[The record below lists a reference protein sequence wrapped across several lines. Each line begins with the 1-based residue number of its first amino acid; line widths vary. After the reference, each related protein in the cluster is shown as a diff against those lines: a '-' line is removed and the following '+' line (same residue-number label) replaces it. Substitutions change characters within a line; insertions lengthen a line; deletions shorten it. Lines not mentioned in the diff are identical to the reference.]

1 MVRRLRGRWRS
12 AHSSRD
18 ACGLVPRRRQHP
30 MFVLNKMPRLLRIA
44 GLTFGPQES
53 ACSLDV
59 VSQCI
64 LSQGP
69 RTNVCAKRKL
79 FAQERPSRYCRLQ
92 DEWLECSRVITSH
105 KARIGVDIGGT
116 FTDVALEVGHG
127 RFTAKTLTTSRAPEE
142 GVLAALRSVITEAG
156 IDPGQV
162 GVVIHGTTLAT
173 NALIERKGAKTA
185 LLTTEG
191 FRDVVEIRHENR
203 FEQYDVNIDLP
214 PPLVPRRLRLPVRER
229 IDAQGE
235 VLVPLDEASVAR
247 AIEALAAQEVEAVAV
262 GLLHSFTNPD
272 HERRLGEAIAR
283 RLPQVAVTLSCEV
296 SPEMREYERFSTAC
310 ANAYL
315 QPLIG
320 RYLAKLDRELLR
332 AGFRCPLLLM
342 TSGGGITATE
352 TAIRFPVRLVESG
365 PAGGAIFA
373 ACIARQHGL
382 DQVVSFDMGGTTAKI
397 CLIDKAQPQSARV
410 FEVARIY
417 RFLKG
422 SGLPLR
428 IPVIEMVEI
437 GAGGGSI
444 ARVDTRGRIVVGP
457 DSAGSEPGPVCYGR
471 GGEEPTVTDADVVL
485 GRIDPTTFSGGKMTL
500 DVVGAERAAAERIG
514 AALNLAT
521 EHAALGISEMVDEN
535 MANAARVHA
544 IESGK
549 DLRPRALIA
558 FGGAAPLHAARV
570 AEKLGIGR
578 ILVPANAG
586 VGSAVGLLRAP
597 VAYEIV
603 RGRLMR
609 LDSFDAASVNRL
621 FADMRAE
628 AEAIVRRGAPAA
640 KLVEERCAFMRYR
653 GQGHEI
659 AVELPVRDF
668 TAGDRSTIREL
679 FEAVYRRLYSRAI
692 PGVEIEILSWVIAV
706 RAPAEGQLSA
716 AAREQPTGPKP
727 RARRPVFDP
736 EVGEFQE
743 VPIYWRP
750 DLAPGARI
758 SGPAVIAEDE
768 TSTVVSERF
777 DARIG
782 EFGYIELTRNE
793 A

>member
-1 MVRRLRGRWRS
+1 VT
-12 AHSSRD
+12 SS
-18 ACGLVPRRRQHP
+18 PT
-30 MFVLNKMPRLLRIA
+30 I
-44 GLTFGPQES
+44 
-53 ACSLDV
+53 
-59 VSQCI
+59 
-64 LSQGP
+64 
-69 RTNVCAKRKL
+69 
-79 FAQERPSRYCRLQ
+79 
-92 DEWLECSRVITSH
+92 RV
-105 KARIGVDIGGT
+105 GVDIGGT
-116 FTDVALEVGHG
+116 FTDVALETAEG
-127 RFTAKTLTTSRAPEE
+127 RFTAKILTTPQAPEE
-142 GVLAALRSVITEAG
+142 GVLAALRSVLAKAGVEAG
-156 IDPGQV
+156 QV
-162 GVVIHGTTLAT
+162 NLIVHGTTLAT
-173 NALIERKGAKTA
+173 NALIERKGASTA

-191 FRDVVEIRHENR
+191 FRDVLEIRHENR
-203 FEQYDVNIDLP
+203 FEQYDINIDLP
-214 PPLVPRRLRLPVRER
+214 PPLVPRRLRLPIRER
-229 IDAQGE
+229 VDAHGE
-235 VLVPLDEASVAR
+235 VLVALDESSVTR
-247 AIEALAAQEVEAVAV
+247 AVEALAAQQVEAVAV
-262 GLLHSFTNPD
+262 GFLHSFTNPD
-272 HERRLGEAIAR
+272 HERRVGDAIAR
-283 RLPQVAVTLSCEV
+283 QLPEVAVTLSSEV

-320 RYLAKLDRELLR
+320 RYLVKLERELVL
-332 AGFRCPLLLM
+332 AGFHCPFLLM
-342 TSGGGITATE
+342 TSGGGITTTE

-397 CLIDKAQPQSARV
+397 CLIDKAQPQTARA
-410 FEVARIY
+410 FEVARVY

-444 ARVDTRGRIVVGP
+444 ARVDTLRRIVVGP

-471 GGEEPTVTDADVVL
+471 GGKEPTVTDADLVL
-485 GRIDPTTFSGGKMTL
+485 GRIDPTTFSGGRIPL
-500 DVVGAERAAAERIG
+500 DLSGALRAVAERIG
-514 AALNLAT
+514 GPVKLAT

-549 DLRPRALIA
+549 DLQPRTLIA

-570 AEKLGIGR
+570 AEKLGIR
-578 ILVPANAG
+578 RVLVPANAG

-609 LDSFDAASVNRL
+609 FDSFDAALANRL
-621 FADMRAE
+621 FAEMRAK

-640 KLVEERCAFMRYR
+640 NLLEQRSAFMRYR

-659 AVELPVRDF
+659 AVQLPVRDF
-668 TAGDRSTIREL
+668 TSADRSTIREL
-679 FEAVYRRLYSRAI
+679 FEAAYRRLYSRSI
-692 PGVEIEILSWVIAV
+692 PGVEIEILSWVVAV
-706 RAPAEGQLSA
+706 SAPSEGELGASLPE
-716 AAREQPTGPKP
+716 RPTEP
-727 RARRPVFDP
+727 RPRSRWPVFDP
-736 EVGEFQE
+736 DVGEFQE
-743 VPIYWRP
+743 VAAYWRG

-768 TSTVVSERF
+768 TSTVVSPLY
-777 DARIG
+777 DARIDR
-782 EFGYIELTRNE
+782 FGYIELIRRE

>member
-1 MVRRLRGRWRS
+1 MTTS
-12 AHSSRD
+12 
-18 ACGLVPRRRQHP
+18 
-30 MFVLNKMPRLLRIA
+30 
-44 GLTFGPQES
+44 
-53 ACSLDV
+53 
-59 VSQCI
+59 
-64 LSQGP
+64 
-69 RTNVCAKRKL
+69 
-79 FAQERPSRYCRLQ
+79 PS
-92 DEWLECSRVITSH
+92 V
-105 KARIGVDIGGT
+105 RIGADIGGT
-116 FTDVALEVGHG
+116 FTDVALEIGDR
-127 RFTAKTLTTSRAPEE
+127 RFTAKTLTTSRTPEE
-142 GVLAALRSVITEAG
+142 GVLSALRSVMAEAG
-156 IDPGQV
+156 VKPAEVRLI
-162 GVVIHGTTLAT
+162 IHGTTLAT

-191 FRDVVEIRHENR
+191 FRDVIEIRHENR

-214 PPLVPRRLRLPVRER
+214 PPLVPRRLRLPIRER

-235 VLVPLDEASVAR
+235 ALVPLDDASVDA
-247 AIEALAAQEVEAVAV
+247 AIDKLAAQQVEAVAV

-272 HERRLGEAIAR
+272 HERRVGEAIAR
-283 RLPQVAVTLSCEV
+283 RLPDVAVTLSSDV

-320 RYLAKLDRELLR
+320 RYLGKLESELTR
-332 AGFRCPLLLM
+332 AGFHCPMLLM
-342 TSGGGITATE
+342 TSGGGITAVE

-382 DQVVSFDMGGTTAKI
+382 DDVVSFDMGGTTAKI
-397 CLIDKAQPQSARV
+397 CLIDQAQPQTARA

-444 ARVDTRGRIVVGP
+444 ARVDALGRIVVGP

-471 GGEEPTVTDADVVL
+471 GGLEPTVTDADVVL
-485 GRIDPTTFSGGKMTL
+485 GRIDPATFSGGKMAL
-500 DVVGAERAAAERIG
+500 DVAGAKRAAAERI
-514 AALNLAT
+514 ASPLKLSA
-521 EHAALGISEMVDEN
+521 EHAALGISEIVDEN
-535 MANAARVHA
+535 MASAARVHA

-549 DLRPRALIA
+549 DLRARTMIA

-578 ILVPANAG
+578 VLVPANAG

-597 VAYEIV
+597 VAYEVV
-603 RGRLMR
+603 RGRLIR
-609 LDSFDAASVNRL
+609 LSGFDAAAVNRL
-621 FADMRAE
+621 LAEMRAE
-628 AEAIVRRGAPAA
+628 AEAIVRRGAPDGALA
-640 KLVEERCAFMRYR
+640 EQRSAFMRYR

-659 AVELPVRDF
+659 AVQLPVRDF
-668 TAGDRSTIREL
+668 TATDRAMIKEL
-679 FEAVYRRLYSRAI
+679 FEEAYRRLYSRPI
-692 PGVEIEILSWVIAV
+692 PGVEIEILSWVV
-706 RAPAEGQLSA
+706 SVSAPAEGELA
-716 AAREQPTGPKP
+716 KAVPTSPSEPKP
-727 RARRPVFDP
+727 HSRRPVFDP
-736 EVGEFQE
+736 DSGEFQD

-750 DLAPGARI
+750 DLVPGARI
-758 SGPAVIAEDE
+758 KGPAVIAEDE
-768 TSTVVSERF
+768 TSTVVSPLF
-777 DARIG
+777 DATIDQ
-782 EFGYIELTRNE
+782 FGYIALTRRE